1 MDAYGQLAQRRIG
14 MLCWPADGKG
24 GIAMT
29 PRSLVALAL
38 AAVLSLWA
46 APPAVAEATRIEDFA
61 MQPETRWRFFTDGV
75 MGGVSTG
82 QVAFVQEGGQSHARM
97 TGRVSTANR
106 GGFIQMRLDLASPPP
121 AGTTGV
127 RLVVRGNDQRY
138 FVHLR
143 TTGTILPWQYYQA
156 GFDVTRGW
164 SEVRLPFEAF
174 GASGALL
181 RTVPRPGSLTSL
193 AVVAYGRD
201 HDAEIEVREVG
212 FY

>member
-1 MDAYGQLAQRRIG
+1 
-14 MLCWPADGKG
+14 
-24 GIAMT
+24 MT
-29 PRSLVALAL
+29 PLGAAVLAL
-38 AAVLSLWA
+38 AAVLSLSA
-46 APPAVAEATRIEDFA
+46 TPPAVAEATGEAMGIEDFA

-82 QVAFVQEGGQSHARM
+82 QVAFVQEGGRSHARM

-121 AGTTGV
+121 EGTTGV

-143 TTGTILPWQYYQA
+143 TTGTMLPWQHYQA
-156 GFDVTRGW
+156 GFDVTRTW

-174 GASGALL
+174 RASGALL